1 MSDSVE
7 SVLEIAVRSCGLKE
21 LKPKQRE
28 ALLAFIDHR
37 DVFVALPTGYGKSI
51 IYGILPVVFDILKG
65 KDFIISLNIMISCC
79 CRLSR

>member
-1 MSDSVE
+1 MSDSV
-7 SVLEIAVRSCGLKE
+7 LEMAVRSCGLKE

-65 KDFIISLNIMISCC
+65 KDYYNYIMLKYHDFIL
-79 CRLSR
+79 L